1 MRKNYRL
8 LALFI
13 FLFASLSFLM
23 AQEIT
28 VTGVVRDNEGE
39 TLPGVS
45 VVVKGSTR
53 GTVTDIDGNF
63 EIKVPQGATLVFS
76 YVGFQPQEIRIIN
89 EEQLNV
95 VLNVS
100 TVGLDEVMVIAYG
113 AQSRRT
119 LTSSV
124 SKVNTKELEN
134 MPVNNIMDAL
144 KGKVAGARVYGS
156 SGQPGESP
164 TIIIR
169 GGSSI
174 NRSNSPLIL
183 VDGFERSYN
192 EVHPNDIESIQVLKD
207 AESTALYGSR
217 ASNGIVLITTKS
229 GASATPRI
237 TFQSDFSLQQIERY
251 YDLCSAEEYLSVIRP
266 SVARS
271 PNPKWNEQ
279 DNNGYSSGN
288 TPSSSFTTHYL
299 EQGELVPAGWKTMP
313 DPLDPSKTLIFQD
326 NNMLDIAFGTTL
338 RQNYYVG
345 VDGGD
350 EKLKYS
356 ASVGYTDDEG
366 VAMGTGWDRLSTR
379 AVADYRVRRNLSVST
394 NISYL
399 RSNLQNYSSQS
410 NAISRSLY
418 LPPTQRIY
426 NDDGTPAKGYNATA
440 APLPWWINVHQRE
453 TILRQTNVSGGINW
467 GITDNLI
474 ATGTATSYFTTSE
487 FDGFQRANEY
497 NSLRPAT
504 STLND
509 TERNQFEG
517 LLKYNNSFKDHIIS
531 GLFGVSYINTKTKS
545 LTASAQGG
553 SSDKIETLNA
563 APEKTDATTSKTEEV
578 LASVFARASYNYKN
592 KYLLSASVRRDGSSR
607 FGANHKWAYFPGAS
621 AGWVASEENFLKN
634 NSTLSFLKLRT
645 SIGQTG
651 NNAAGIYTA
660 QGAYT
665 ATYKY
670 NNAAG
675 IVNTSMPNPN
685 LTWETTTQV
694 DLGIDAGFLK
704 DKVLLTFDVFNKRTD
719 DLIFSKPL
727 PNTSG
732 FSSIETNIGSVRF
745 YGFDLEITS
754 KNIQTKD
761 FSWETSFAYGY
772 VKNKVLSLPDNGQP
786 KNRIGGIYLPDGE
799 SFGGIAEGEPLYR
812 FYGYKSEYILDTDE
826 QAANARYDE
835 LARGYDYRTGKF
847 TRGQKFAGDYEWKD
861 RNGDGR
867 ITEVDQ
873 FELGVTVPHSTGGLT
888 NTFNYKN
895 FSLRIYLDWAIGHS
909 VMDTDFKYHMMSTFS
924 GNANLVR
931 EALDAW
937 KQPGD
942 AAKTK
947 WARIAAHDSNENW
960 NYRRDSDIVTFKG
973 DYLCIRD
980 ISLGYTIPKTVMDK
994 IGLHAATVFVS
1005 GNNLHYFTAVQATP
1019 PEVGVINN
1027 SQTGYPPIRK
1037 FSLGFKLEF

>member
-1 MRKNYRL
+1 MRKNYRF
-8 LALFI
+8 LAFFI
-13 FLFASLSFLM
+13 FLFTSLSCLI
-23 AQEIT
+23 AQEIS

-45 VVVKGSTR
+45 VVVKGATH

-63 EIKVPQGATLVFS
+63 EIKVPQGATLQFS
-76 YVGFQPQEIRIIN
+76 YVGFQPQEIRITKSEHIN
-89 EEQLNV
+89 VTLNT
-95 VLNVS
+95 L
-100 TVGLDEVMVIAYG
+100 TVGLDEVMVVAYG
-113 AQSRRT
+113 SQSRRT

-144 KGKVAGARVYGS
+144 KGKVAGARVYGR

-174 NRSNSPLIL
+174 NKSNTPLIL
-183 VDGFERSYN
+183 VDGFQRSYN
-192 EVHPNDIESIQVLKD
+192 EVNPNDVESIQVLKD

-229 GASATPRI
+229 GTSATPRI

-251 YDLCSAEEYLSVIRP
+251 YDLCSAEEYLSIIRP
-266 SVARS
+266 SIARS

-279 DNNGYSSGN
+279 DNNAYSSGN
-288 TPSSSFTTHYL
+288 TSSSPFTTRYL
-299 EQGELVPAGWKTMP
+299 EQGESVPLGWKTMP
-313 DPLDPSKTLIFQD
+313 DPLDPSKTLVFQD
-326 NNMLDIAFGTTL
+326 NNMLDIAFSTAL
-338 RQNYYVG
+338 RQNYYLG

-366 VAMGTGWDRLSTR
+366 VAMGTGWNRLSAR

-394 NISYL
+394 KINYQ
-399 RSNLQNYSSQS
+399 RSKLQDYSNQ
-410 NAISRSLY
+410 NAAISRSLY
-418 LPPTQRIY
+418 LPPTQKIY
-426 NDDGTPAKGYNATA
+426 NNDGSFAKGYNATA
-440 APLPWWINVHQRE
+440 SPLPWWVYVHQRE
-453 TILRQTNVSGGINW
+453 TILRQTDVSGGINW

-474 ATGTATSYFTTSE
+474 ATGTATTYFSTEE
-487 FDGFQRANEY
+487 FDGFQRANEF

-504 STLND
+504 STLDN

-517 LLKYNNSFKDHIIS
+517 LLKYNNSFGDHTIS
-531 GLFGVSYINTKTKS
+531 GLLGTSYINTNVKA
-545 LTASAQGG
+545 LTASAQGA

-563 APEKTDATTSKTEEV
+563 GPEKTDATTTKTEDV

-592 KYLLSASVRRDGSSR
+592 KYLLTASVRRDGSSR

-621 AGWVASEENFLKN
+621 VGWVVSEEDFLKN
-634 NSTLSFLKLRT
+634 NSTLSFMKLRS

-651 NNAAGIYTA
+651 NNDVGIYTA

-685 LTWETTTQV
+685 LTWEITSQV
-694 DLGIDAGFLK
+694 DLGIDAGFFR
-704 DKVLLTFDVFNKRTD
+704 DNILLTFDVFNKRTD

-732 FSSIETNIGSVRF
+732 FSSIETNTGSVRF

-754 KNIQTKD
+754 KNVQTTN
-761 FSWETSFAYGY
+761 FSWETSFVWGY
-772 VKNKVLSLPDNGQP
+772 VKNKVVSLPDNGQV

-799 SFGGIAEGEPLYR
+799 SFGGIAEGESLYR
-812 FYGYKSEYILDTDE
+812 IYGYKSEYILDTDE
-826 QAANARYDE
+826 QAANARYDQ

-847 TRGQKFAGDYEWKD
+847 TQGQKFAGDYEWKD

-895 FSLRIYLDWAIGHS
+895 FSLRIYIDWAIGHTLL
-909 VMDTDFKYHMMSTFS
+909 DTDFKYHMMSTFS
-924 GNANLVR
+924 GNTNLVR
-931 EALDAW
+931 EALSAW

-960 NYRRDSDIVTFKG
+960 NYRRDSDISTFKG

-1027 SQTGYPPIRK
+1027 SGTGYPPVRK
-1037 FSLGFKLEF
+1037 FTLGFKLEF

>member
-1 MRKNYRL
+1 MGKIDRFWT
-8 LALFI
+8 LFI
-13 FLFASLSFLM
+13 GLIAPITLLQ

-28 VTGVVRDNEGE
+28 IKGGVCDNQGE
-39 TLPGVS
+39 VLPGVS
-45 VVVKGSTR
+45 VVVKGTTH
-53 GTVTDIDGNF
+53 GTITDIDGNF
-63 EIKVPQGATLVFS
+63 ELVVTPGTTLVFT
-76 YVGFQPQEIRIIN
+76 YVGFLPHEIKITNQEH
-89 EEQLNV
+89 LNV
-95 VLNVS
+95 VLRVS
-100 TVGLDEVMVIAYG
+100 TIGLDEVMVVAYG
-113 AQSRRT
+113 TQSRRT

-134 MPVNNIMDAL
+134 MSVNNIMDAL
-144 KGKVAGARVYGS
+144 KGKVAGARIYGS

-174 NRSNSPLIL
+174 NKSNSPLIL
-183 VDGFERSYN
+183 VDGFERGYN
-192 EVHPNDIESIQVLKD
+192 EINPNDIESIQVLKD

-229 GASATPRI
+229 GILATPKI

-251 YDLCSAEEYLSVIRP
+251 YDLCSAEEYLSIIRP

-271 PNPKWNEQ
+271 PNPKWNKQ
-279 DNNGYSSGN
+279 NNYAYSSGN
-288 TPSSSFTTHYL
+288 TSTSSFTTHYL
-299 EQGELVPAGWKTMP
+299 EQGEEIPQGWKKMS

-326 NNMLDIAFGTTL
+326 NNMLDIAFSTAF
-338 RQNYYVG
+338 RQNYYLG

-356 ASVGYTDDEG
+356 ASIGYTDDEG
-366 VAMGTGWDRLSTR
+366 VAKGTGWNRLSAR
-379 AVADYRVRRNLSVST
+379 AVADYRVKRNLSVST
-394 NISYL
+394 NINYQ
-399 RSNLQNYSSQS
+399 RSNLQDNSHQYQ
-410 NAISRSLY
+410 AVSRSLY

-426 NDDGTPAKGYNATA
+426 NDNGTPAKGYNATA
-440 APLPWWINVHQRE
+440 APLPWWLNAHQRE
-453 TILRQTNVSGGINW
+453 TMLRQTNVSGALNW

-474 ATGTATSYFTTSE
+474 VTGTATTYFSTRE
-487 FDGFQRANEY
+487 FDGFQRANEF

-504 STLND
+504 STLGN

-517 LLKYNNSFKDHIIS
+517 LLKYDNSFEGHAIS
-531 GLFGVSYINTKTKS
+531 SLLGVSYINTKVKA
-545 LTASAQGG
+545 LTASAQGA

-563 APEKTDATTSKTEEV
+563 APEKTGASTSKTEEV
-578 LASVFARASYNYKN
+578 LASVFAKASYNYKN
-592 KYLLSASVRRDGSSR
+592 KYLLSVSVRRDGSSR

-621 AGWVASEENFLKN
+621 IGWVVSEEDYLRN
-634 NSTLSFLKLRT
+634 NSILSFMKLRS

-651 NNAAGIYTA
+651 NNAVGIYTA

-675 IVNTSMPNPN
+675 IVNTSMPNLN

-694 DLGIDAGFLK
+694 DLGIDAGFLR
-704 DKVLLTFDVFNKRTD
+704 DNIFLTFDVFNKRTD

-732 FSSIETNIGSVRF
+732 FSSIETNIGTVRF

-754 KNIQTKD
+754 KNLQSKN
-761 FSWETSFAYGY
+761 FSWETSFAWGY
-772 VKNKVLSLPDNGQP
+772 VKNKVVSLPDNGQV
-786 KNRIGGIYLPDGE
+786 KNRIGGIYLPDGK

-812 FYGYKSEYILDTDE
+812 IYGYKSEYILDTDE

-847 TRGQKFAGDYEWKD
+847 TKGQKFAGDYEWKD
-861 RNGDGR
+861 RNEDGR

-888 NTFNYKN
+888 NTFNYRN
-895 FSLRIYLDWAIGHS
+895 FSLRIYLDWAIGHTLI
-909 VMDTDFKYHMMSTFS
+909 DTDFKYHMMSTFN
-924 GNANLVR
+924 GNTNLAR
-931 EALDAW
+931 EALSAW
-937 KQPGD
+937 TKSGD

-960 NYRRDSDIVTFKG
+960 NYRRDSDIITFKG

-980 ISLGYTIPKTVMDK
+980 ISLGYTIPKKIIDQ
-994 IGLHAATVFVS
+994 IGLHAATIFVS

-1027 SQTGYPPIRK
+1027 ATTGYPPIRR
-1037 FSLGFKLEF
+1037 FTLGFKVEF

>member
-1 MRKNYRL
+1 MRKNCRF
-8 LALFI
+8 LAFFI
-13 FLFASLSFLM
+13 FLFTSLSFLM

-28 VTGVVRDNEGE
+28 VTGVVHDNEGE

-45 VVVKGSTR
+45 VVVKGSTH

-63 EIKVPQGATLVFS
+63 EIKVSQGATLEFS
-76 YVGFQPQEIRIIN
+76 YVGFQTQEIKITN
-89 EEQLNV
+89 QTHANVTLNA
-95 VLNVS
+95 S
-100 TVGLDEVMVIAYG
+100 TVGLDEVMVVAYG
-113 AQSRRT
+113 TQSRRT
-119 LTSSV
+119 LTSAV
-124 SKVNTKELEN
+124 SKVNTAELEN
-134 MPVNNIMDAL
+134 MSVNNIMDAL
-144 KGKVAGARVYGS
+144 KGKVAGARVYGN

-174 NRSNSPLIL
+174 NKSNSPLIL

-192 EVHPNDIESIQVLKD
+192 EVNPNDIESIQVLKD

-229 GASATPRI
+229 GASVTPRI
-237 TFQSDFSLQQIERY
+237 TFQTDFSLQQIERY

-288 TPSSSFTTHYL
+288 SSLSSYTTRYL
-299 EQGELVPAGWKTMP
+299 GQGESVPAGWKTMP

-326 NNMLDIAFGTTL
+326 NNMLDVAFSTAL
-338 RQNYYVG
+338 RQNYYLG
-345 VDGGD
+345 VDGGN

-356 ASVGYTDDEG
+356 ASIGYTDDKG
-366 VAMGTGWDRLSTR
+366 VAMGTGWNRLSTR
-379 AVADYRVRRNLSVST
+379 AVADYRVKDNLSLFS
-394 NISYL
+394 NISYQ
-399 RSNLQNYSSQS
+399 RSRLEDYSSQN

-418 LPPTQRIY
+418 LPPTAKVY
-426 NDDGTPAKGYNATA
+426 NDDGTPAKGGNATS
-440 APLPWWINVHQRE
+440 APLPWWVNIHQRE
-453 TILRQTNVSGGINW
+453 TILRQTNVAGGINW
-467 GITDNLI
+467 GITDHLI
-474 ATGTATSYFTTSE
+474 ATGTATTYFSTEE
-487 FDGFQRANEY
+487 FDGFQRANEF

-504 STLND
+504 STLGN

-517 LLKYNNSFKDHIIS
+517 LLKYNNSFGEHAIS
-531 GLFGVSYINTKTKS
+531 GLLGASYINTNIKS
-545 LTASAQGG
+545 LTAAAQGA

-563 APEKTDATTSKTEEV
+563 APEKTNATTTKTEEV
-578 LASVFARASYNYKN
+578 LTSVFAKATYNYQN
-592 KYLLSASVRRDGSSR
+592 KYLLSASIRRDGSSR

-621 AGWVASEENFLKN
+621 VGWIASEESFLNN
-634 NSTLSFLKLRT
+634 NSTLSFFKLRA

-694 DLGIDAGFLK
+694 DFGVDAGFLK
-704 DKVLLTFDVFNKRTD
+704 DKILLTFDVFNKRTD

-761 FSWETSFAYGY
+761 FSWETSFAWGY
-772 VKNKVLSLPDNGQP
+772 VKNKVVSLPDNGQV
-786 KNRIGGIYLPDGE
+786 KNRIGGIYLPDGK
-799 SFGGIAEGEPLYR
+799 SFGGIAEGESLYR
-812 FYGYKSEYILDTDE
+812 IYGYKSEYILDTEE

-847 TRGQKFAGDYEWKD
+847 TKGQKFAGDYEWKD
-861 RNGDGR
+861 RNDDGK

-895 FSLRIYLDWAIGHS
+895 FSLRVYLDWAIGHTLI
-909 VMDTDFKYHMMSTFS
+909 DTDFKYHMMSTFN

-931 EALDAW
+931 EALGAW

-980 ISLGYTIPKTVMDK
+980 VSFGYTIPQKVMGK
-994 IGLHAATVFVS
+994 IGLHSATVFIS

-1027 SQTGYPPIRK
+1027 SGTGYPPIRK
-1037 FSLGFKLEF
+1037 FSVGFKLEF